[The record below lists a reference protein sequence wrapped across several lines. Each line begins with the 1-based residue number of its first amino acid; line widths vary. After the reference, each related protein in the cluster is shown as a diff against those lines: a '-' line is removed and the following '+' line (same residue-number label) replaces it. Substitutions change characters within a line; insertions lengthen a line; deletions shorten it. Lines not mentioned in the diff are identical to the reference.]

1 MSRREQQGFILIIT
15 LGMITAF
22 AFGASIL
29 GEWATRALRDARAAR
44 EQAAMERAMMSA
56 RSNLTFQLMTNFL
69 SPRGLELPDSF
80 AGGME
85 MRAQGAA
92 DPLGAT
98 TRGARLLR
106 LDGRA
111 YVYDEDLVVSVQDA
125 RGLLNLNVVQ
135 DIELSRLLTR
145 FGVPADVHQSL
156 INRLADFREPGDL
169 ARLGGA
175 KRPQYLEAGRP
186 PPPGQPLQTPWQA
199 ASVLGWDEYPQ
210 LWRNPGLPALTSA
223 GIVVG
228 LNVNTAP
235 LPLLAALYDIPEDQ
249 LPRLEQARES
259 VVLQSAN
266 DLAAYG
272 ARAPRTDPLRFIS
285 FPADTFILTFYG
297 RRSAKRTVVSLVL
310 TPSGMHQ
317 PWRID
322 YALEMPFGSADGQ
335 RIQSTVARFPAVIA
349 GTSPR

>member
-1 MSRREQQGFILIIT
+1 MRRGTQHGFILVLT
-15 LGMITAF
+15 LGMIAAF

-29 GEWATRALRDARAAR
+29 GEWATRSLRDARAAR
-44 EQAAMERAMMSA
+44 EQASTERAMMSA
-56 RSNLTFQLMTNFL
+56 RSNLVFQLMTNFL

-85 MRAQGAA
+85 MRTQGAA
-92 DPLGAT
+92 DPLGAAT
-98 TRGARLLR
+98 QGSRLLR
-106 LDGRA
+106 LDGRT
-111 YVYDEDLVVSVQDA
+111 YVYDDDIIVSVQDA

-135 DIELSRLLTR
+135 EIELSRLLTR
-145 FGVPADVHQSL
+145 FGVPVEVHQSL

-199 ASVLGWDEYPQ
+199 AAILGWDEYPQ
-210 LWRNPGLPALTSA
+210 LWRNPGLPTYTSA

-235 LPLLAALYDIPEDQ
+235 LALLSALYDIPEDQ
-249 LPRLEQARES
+249 LPRLEQARQS
-259 VVLQSAN
+259 VILHSAN

-272 ARAPRTDPLRFIS
+272 ARSPQGDPLRFIS
-285 FPADTFILTFYG
+285 FPSDTFVVTFYG
-297 RRSAKRTVVSLVL
+297 RRFARRTVMSLAL
-310 TPSGMHQ
+310 TPNGLNQ

-322 YALEMPFGSADGQ
+322 YALEMPFGTADGQ

-349 GTSPR
+349 DTSPR